1 MDQFDTTVEEVPIP
15 LFKPTA
21 SARETAA
28 RGRRLLLRT
37 GMQAAGVIARAR
49 FLGNASGL
57 KTVLLDDE
65 EARLGLAGSA
75 PPLIPNTE

>member
-1 MDQFDTTVEEVPIP
+1 MDQSDTTVEEVPIP

-37 GMQAAGVIARAR
+37 ALQAAGVIARAR
-49 FLGNASGL
+49 ILGHASGL
-57 KTVLLDDE
+57 KDSV
-65 EARLGLAGSA
+65 AR
-75 PPLIPNTE
+75 